1 MFIVSDF
8 YAINAKNLC
17 VTFRTIILSMA
28 KLFVFISD
36 QGADNLLF
44 QSQCKNPLTN
54 LQTHHNVINRFNTA
68 IIISPVTIGQLPL

>member
-1 MFIVSDF
+1 
-8 YAINAKNLC
+8 
-17 VTFRTIILSMA
+17 MA

-68 IIISPVTIGQLPL
+68 IIISPVTTGQLPL